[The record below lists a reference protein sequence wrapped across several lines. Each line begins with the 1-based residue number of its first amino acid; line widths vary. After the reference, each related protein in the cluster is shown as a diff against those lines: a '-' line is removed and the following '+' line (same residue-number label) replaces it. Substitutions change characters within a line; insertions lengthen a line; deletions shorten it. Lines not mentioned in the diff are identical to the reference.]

1 MLLLVRAEESRG
13 DGAQPALARGTQGL
27 VGCGLLG
34 RPGAA
39 RFGEQALLF
48 RGPERLEGQVVGVE
62 GALRR
67 RRRPWRAR
75 IGGGAPP
82 PGDGGGG
89 GAPPLRPG
97 GRGGGGGGGTG
108 CSASPGAAGVRRGR
122 PTHGRSLGRR
132 LPRRLAAGSTR

>member
-13 DGAQPALARGTQGL
+13 DGAQPALARGAQGL

-75 IGGGAPP
+75 IGGGAPQ
-82 PGDGGGG
+82 PGGGGG
-89 GAPPLRPG
+89 GAAGRPPPVWG
-97 GRGGGGGGGTG
+97 GWGGGGPPAGGGAG
-108 CSASPGAAGVRRGR
+108 GAPPPPRLGAAGHGSR
-122 PTHGRSLGRR
+122 PLV
-132 LPRRLAAGSTR
+132 P

>member
-39 RFGEQALLF
+39 SFGEQALLF

-67 RRRPWRAR
+67 RRRPWR
-75 IGGGAPP
+75 GGG
-82 PGDGGGG
+82 GGGGG
-89 GAPPLRPG
+89 GAGGGGGGGGRGPRPR
-97 GRGGGGGGGTG
+97 RGGGGGGGG
-108 CSASPGAAGVRRGR
+108 GAGGGAGGRG
-122 PTHGRSLGRR
+122 G
-132 LPRRLAAGSTR
+132 

>member
-48 RGPERLEGQVVGVE
+48 PGP
-62 GALRR
+62 A
-67 RRRPWRAR
+67 RPA
-75 IGGGAPP
+75 G
-82 PGDGGGG
+82 GGGG
-89 GAPPLRPG
+89 GA
-97 GRGGGGGGGTG
+97 GGGGGGGPEPVARG
-108 CSASPGAAGVRRGR
+108 RLVRRVPVGVARRRGGR
-122 PTHGRSLGRR
+122 GGDAC
-132 LPRRLAAGSTR
+132 LAGWLRAQHVDST